1 MGLHR
6 VVVPDAWKLFALK
19 KEDAKVSSVRPTGIV
34 VGIVILVCAALAVA
48 FEVRSSW
55 LQSQLL
61 SAIGRRLEYP
71 LRAGATVDVPRA
83 APGPYDL
90 RLGFTPL
97 AGFIECLQRSGYEV
111 SAQANP
117 SATARTLSFLGL
129 PAIYREKLQAG
140 LRIEDRAGAPIFE
153 SRYPF
158 TVYPDYRAVPP
169 VVINTLLFIENR
181 QLLDPTYPG
190 RNPAI
195 EWERVGKAA
204 GDFAIHLV
212 DSRHPR
218 AGGSTLATQL
228 EKLRH
233 SPGGRTTSAGEKVR
247 QVAAASMRAYLD
259 GSDTR
264 DAQQRIVLD
273 YINTIPLA
281 ATPASGEVFGLGD
294 GLMAWYGADFDE
306 VNRVL
311 STGATTEETAR
322 AYRQVLSL
330 FLALRAPTW
339 YLSAHPELLKKQTD
353 AYLRVLAANGVI
365 PERLRDLALE
375 TQLDPRA
382 RGARGQAASFVT
394 NKAPN
399 AIRNRLLSQL
409 GVQGGY
415 ALDRL
420 DLTVRT
426 TFDRA
431 AQDSAAAFLA
441 SLSNPTAGLQQ
452 HQLLENGNP
461 KSVIYSVTLYE
472 RLGES
477 NALRIQTDNY
487 NHPLDINQG
496 TKLQLGSTAKLR
508 TLIHYLEIVAELH
521 RTYAAMSPDQL
532 KTAPVNRRDAL
543 TAWALSYLSTATDKG
558 LETMLEAALN
568 RKYGANSDEGFFTAG
583 GLHFFENFDSAED
596 NEIVTVKDGFHRSFN
611 LVFIRMLRDIER
623 YYTYRVPGVSP
634 SVLDDEADPA
644 RQRYLVRFADSE
656 GREFL
661 QRFYERYR
669 GKTADQALVAAAS
682 STALTPL
689 RAAVIYRSVR
699 PGDGPE
705 KLTAFL
711 TAHVPAAAMAREDPE
726 ELYKKYGPDR
736 FNLHDRGY
744 LAHIHPLELW
754 LLNYRESHP
763 AATLSEVYAA
773 SAEVRQE
780 VYQWL
785 FKSRNKHGQDKRIET
800 LMEVDAFK
808 EIHRAWKR
816 LGYPFQSL
824 VPSYATAIGVS
835 GDTPAALAKLVG
847 ILVNDGRL
855 LPTME
860 TPKFHFAQ
868 GTPYETIMTRRTEP
882 GEQLLDPAIARLVRR
897 EMIGVV
903 ENGTGRRVR
912 GGLKLPD
919 GTVMPI
925 GGKTGTGDNQFHQ
938 YGKWG
943 SLLSSRSVNRT
954 ATFAFFV
961 GDRFFGT
968 IVAFVPGKE
977 AASYNFTS
985 ALALEVLKGLYP
997 TFTQLAGRLDASPA
1011 RPVQQAA
1018 R

>member
-1 MGLHR
+1 VGLHR

-19 KEDAKVSSVRPTGIV
+19 EDAKVPSVRPARYV
-34 VGIVILVCAALAVA
+34 VGVVVLVCAGLAVA
-48 FEVRSSW
+48 VETRSSW
-55 LQSQLL
+55 FQSHVF
-61 SAIGRRLEYP
+61 SAIGRRLAYP
-71 LRAGATVDVPRA
+71 VMPGPTADVPRA
-83 APGPYDL
+83 APGPYDI
-90 RLGFTPL
+90 RLGFAPL
-97 AGFIECLQRSGYEV
+97 AGFIERLQRAGYEV

-129 PAIYREKLQAG
+129 PPIYREKLQAG

-153 SRYPF
+153 SRYPYL
-158 TVYPDYRAVPP
+158 VYPDYRSVPP
-169 VVINTLLFIENR
+169 LVINTLLFIENR

-264 DAQQRIVLD
+264 EAQQRIVLD

-281 ATPASGEVFGLGD
+281 ATPASGEVLGLGD
-294 GLMAWYGADFDE
+294 GLNAWYGADFAE
-306 VNRVL
+306 VNRLL
-311 STGATTEETAR
+311 SAGKTTAETAR

-339 YLSAHPELLKKQTD
+339 YLADHPDLLKKQTD

-365 PERLRDLALE
+365 PERLRDLALG
-375 TQLDPRA
+375 TQLVPRA
-382 RGARGQAASFVT
+382 RSARASSASFVA

-399 AIRNRLLSQL
+399 AVRNRLLSQL
-409 GVQGGY
+409 GVHGGY

-426 TFDRA
+426 TFDKA
-431 AQDSAAAFLA
+431 AQDSATALLA
-441 SLSNPTAGLQQ
+441 VLSNAPSG
-452 HQLLENGNP
+452 LLESGNP

-487 NHPLDINQG
+487 NQPLDINQG

-508 TLIHYLEIVAELH
+508 TLIHYLEIVTELH
-521 RTYAAMSPDQL
+521 RTYASTTPEQL
-532 KTAPVNRRDAL
+532 KATPVNRRDAL
-543 TAWALSYLSTATDKG
+543 TAWALSYLSTSTDKG
-558 LETMLEAALN
+558 LEPMLEAALN
-568 RKYGANSDEGFFTAG
+568 RKYAANIDEAFFTAG

-596 NEIVTVKDGFHRSFN
+596 NEVVTVKDGFHRSFN

-623 YYTYRVPGVSP
+623 YYTSRVPGV
-634 SVLDDEADPA
+634 DEDGPA
-644 RQRYLVRFADSE
+644 RQRYLARFADVE

-661 QRFYERYR
+661 QRFHEKYR
-669 GKTADQALVAAAS
+669 GKTADQALLAAAS

-689 RAAVIYRSVR
+689 RTAVIFRSVR

-705 KLTAFL
+705 KLAAFL
-711 TAHVPAAAMAREDPE
+711 AAHLPAAAMVREDPR
-726 ELYKKYGPDR
+726 ELYEKYGPDR

-744 LAHIHPLELW
+744 LAHLHPLELW
-754 LLNYRESHP
+754 LLNYQESHP
-763 AATLSEVYAA
+763 AATLSEIYAA
-773 SAEVRQE
+773 SADVRQE

-785 FKSRNKHGQDKRIET
+785 FKSRSKHGQDKRIET
-800 LMEVDAFK
+800 MMEVDAFK

-855 LPTME
+855 LPTLE

-868 GTPYETIMTRRTEP
+868 GTPYETIMTTRDAP
-882 GEQLLDPAIARLVRR
+882 GEQLLEPAIARLVRR

-903 ENGTGRRVR
+903 ENGTGRRAR
-912 GGLKLPD
+912 GGLKLPN
-919 GTVMPI
+919 GMVMPI

-938 YGKWG
+938 YGKG
-943 SLLSSRSVNRT
+943 GGLLSSRAVNRT

-997 TFTQLAGRLDASPA
+997 TFTKLAAKPETITAQR
-1011 RPVQQAA
+1011 
-1018 R
+1018 